1 MATISGKKS
10 KSKLTKTG
18 LTMETKKNID
28 TQQIVIEIPQFKKR
42 YVCIICLIFKH
53 LKKKIYIKSCEE
65 NYERKLGL
73 FCLLNDC
80 KT

>member
-28 TQQIVIEIPQFKKR
+28 TQQIVIEIPRFKKR
-42 YVCIICLIFKH
+42 YVCICLIFKH
-53 LKKKIYIKSCEE
+53 LKK
-65 NYERKLGL
+65 NV
-73 FCLLNDC
+73 N
-80 KT
+80 